1 MARSMGI
8 SVQEVRAMNA
18 ALGSEE
24 DEEKMAEQ
32 YRAAF
37 KVKLYWKH
45 THGFSSA
52 NGRLAS
58 LQFDPI

>member
-24 DEEKMAEQ
+24 DEGKMAEQ

-37 KVKLYWKH
+37 KVK
-45 THGFSSA
+45 F
-52 NGRLAS
+52 N
-58 LQFDPI
+58 